1 MVLEAG
7 EHPGKLKD
15 NVCSPGG
22 TTICAVAA
30 LERLGFR
37 SALIHA
43 VEASANRSLE
53 IGEREKRRAEE
64 ERSADV
70 QKKRKTVDN

>member
-1 MVLEAG
+1 MVLKAG

-22 TTICAVAA
+22 TTICAIAE

-43 VEASANRSLE
+43 VEASATRSLE
-53 IGEREKRRAEE
+53 IGAREKRKVEEAAE
-64 ERSADV
+64 AH
-70 QKKRKTVDN
+70 KKRKTADS